1 MKDKFLQFLG
11 IVKKSGNLVEGYN
24 KCEEIIDKRK
34 LFLLIISTNCSS
46 NTKDKFIRLCINNAV
61 PYVEVYSSEDLGT
74 IIGRAEINLLGVLNK
89 NMSDN
94 LLLLLK
100 EQNTI

>member
-24 KCEEIIDKRK
+24 KCEEIIKSKK
-34 LFLLIISTNCSS
+34 LFLLIISNNCSN
-46 NTKDKFIRLCINNAV
+46 NTKEKFIRLCTNSFL
-61 PYVEVYSSEDLGT
+61 PYVEVYTSEELGAA
-74 IIGRAEINLLGVLNK
+74 IGRAEINILGITNN

-94 LLLLLK
+94 LMLLLK
-100 EQNTI
+100 KENTI

>member
-24 KCEEIIDKRK
+24 KCEEIIQKQK
-34 LFLLIISTNCSS
+34 LFLVIISTDCSI
-46 NTKDKFIRLCINNAV
+46 NTKEKFIRLCTNNEV
-61 PYVEVYSSEDLGT
+61 PYVVSYSGENLGNA
-74 IIGRAEINLLGVLNK
+74 IGRAEINLLGVLNK

-100 EQNTI
+100 EQTTI